1 VKNPNKK
8 GDNMTQF
15 LQRDSPIPRFF
26 AYPKFLLTLD
36 LSETAKMIYM
46 LLLDRAKLSM
56 QTERWQDEQGRVF
69 IHYTIQSLA
78 TAIRKSEMTVKNALK
93 ALEQQGLI
101 YRQRQGAGMPS
112 RIFVKVQT
120 ESCLTREIEN
130 CLTGGTT
137 FDRQTDRKLS
147 TNKNKSKK
155 REKYTMDYDMDY
167 DFEEG
172 ESL

>member
-1 VKNPNKK
+1 
-8 GDNMTQF
+8 MTQF
-15 LQRDSPIPRFF
+15 LQRDSPIPLFF

-46 LLLDRAKLSM
+46 LLLDRARLSM
-56 QTERWQDEQGRVF
+56 QKDDWQDEHGRVF

-78 TAIRKSEMTVKNALK
+78 IAIHKSEMTVKNALK

-112 RIFVKVQT
+112 KIFVKVQT
-120 ESCLTREIEN
+120 ENCPARGKEI
-130 CLTGGTT
+130 CLTGGTA
-137 FDRQTDRKLS
+137 FERQTERKLS
-147 TNKNKSKK
+147 TSKNKSKK
-155 REKYTMDYDMDY
+155 KEKYYEDYDY
-167 DFEEG
+167 EEG

>member
-1 VKNPNKK
+1 
-8 GDNMTQF
+8 MTQF
-15 LQRDSPIPRFF
+15 LQSDSPIPLFF

-46 LLLDRAKLSM
+46 LLLDRARLSM
-56 QTERWQDEQGRVF
+56 QKDDWQDAHGRVF
-69 IHYTIQSLA
+69 HHYTFQSLA
-78 TAIRKSEMTVKNALK
+78 RAIHKSEMTVKNALK

-101 YRQRQGAGMPS
+101 YRQRQGAGMPC

-120 ESCLTREIEN
+120 ENYPTRGVET

-137 FDRQTDRKLS
+137 FDHQIERKLS
-147 TNKNKSKK
+147 TSKNKSKK
-155 REKYTMDYDMDY
+155 KEKYYEDYDY
-167 DFEEG
+167 EEG

>member
-1 VKNPNKK
+1 
-8 GDNMTQF
+8 MTHF

-26 AYPKFLLTLD
+26 TYPKFLLTLD
-36 LSETAKMIYM
+36 LSETAKIVYM
-46 LLLDRAKLSM
+46 LLLDRARLSM
-56 QTERWQDEQGRVF
+56 QKDGWQDEQGRVF
-69 IHYTIQSLA
+69 VRYTIQSLA
-78 TAIRKSEMTVKNALK
+78 KAICKSEMTVKNALK

-120 ESCLTREIEN
+120 ENCPARGIEN
-130 CLTGGTT
+130 CLTGGTV
-137 FDRQTDRKLS
+137 FDRQTERKLS

-155 REKYTMDYDMDY
+155 IEKYYEDYDY
-167 DFEEG
+167 EEG

>member
-1 VKNPNKK
+1 
-8 GDNMTQF
+8 
-15 LQRDSPIPRFF
+15 
-26 AYPKFLLTLD
+26 
-36 LSETAKMIYM
+36 MIYM
-46 LLLDRAKLSM
+46 LLLDRARLSM
-56 QTERWQDEQGRVF
+56 KKDDWQDEHGRVF

-78 TAIRKSEMTVKNALK
+78 ATIGKSEMTVKNALK

-101 YRQRQGAGMPS
+101 HRQRQGAGMPS

-120 ESCLTREIEN
+120 ENCPAGGVEN

-137 FDRQTDRKLS
+137 FDRQTERKLS

-155 REKYTMDYDMDY
+155 KEKYYEDYDY
-167 DFEEG
+167 EEG

>member
-1 VKNPNKK
+1 
-8 GDNMTQF
+8 MTQF
-15 LQRDSPIPRFF
+15 LQRDSPIPHFF

-36 LSETAKMIYM
+36 LSETAKTVYM

-56 QTERWQDEQGRVF
+56 QKDGWCDARGHVY

-78 TAIRKSEMTVKNALK
+78 SAIGKSEMTVKIALK

-101 YRQRQGAGMPS
+101 YRQRQGAGKPN

-120 ESCLTREIEN
+120 ETFPYGR
-130 CLTGGTT
+130 TT
-137 FDRQTDRKLS
+137 FDHQTERKQS
-147 TNKNKSKK
+147 ANKNKSKT
-155 REKYTMDYDMDY
+155 REKYYDDYDY
-167 DFEEG
+167 QEG

>member
-1 VKNPNKK
+1 
-8 GDNMTQF
+8 MTQF
-15 LQRDSPIPRFF
+15 LQRDSPIPLFF

-46 LLLDRAKLSM
+46 LLLDRARLSM
-56 QTERWQDEQGRVF
+56 KKEGWQDEYGRVF
-69 IHYTIQSLA
+69 IHYTIHSLA
-78 TAIRKSEMTVKNALK
+78 KAICKSEMTVKNALK

-120 ESCLTREIEN
+120 ENYPTRGVET

-137 FDRQTDRKLS
+137 FDHQTDRKLS
-147 TNKNKSKK
+147 GNNNKSKY
-155 REKYTMDYDMDY
+155 REQCTRIYDY
-167 DFEEG
+167 EEG
-172 ESL
+172 DSL

>member
-1 VKNPNKK
+1 
-8 GDNMTQF
+8 MTQF

-26 AYPKFLLTLD
+26 VYPKFLLTVD

-56 QTERWQDEQGRVF
+56 QKDGWQDEQGRVF

-93 ALEQQGLI
+93 ALEKQGLI

-120 ESCLTREIEN
+120 EN

-137 FDRQTDRKLS
+137 FDRKTERKLS
-147 TNKNKSKK
+147 ANKNNSKK
-155 REKYTMDYDMDY
+155 MEKYYEDYDY
-167 DFEEG
+167 EEG

>member
-1 VKNPNKK
+1 
-8 GDNMTQF
+8 MTQF

-36 LSETAKMIYM
+36 LSETAKIVYM
-46 LLLDRAKLSM
+46 LLLDRARLSM
-56 QTERWQDEQGRVF
+56 QKDGWQDEHGRVF
-69 IHYTIQSLA
+69 VRYTIQSLA
-78 TAIRKSEMTVKNALK
+78 KAICKSEMTVKNALK

-120 ESCLTREIEN
+120 EN
-130 CLTGGTT
+130 CLTGGTV
-137 FDRQTDRKLS
+137 FDRQTERKLS
-147 TNKNKSKK
+147 ANKNKSKK
-155 REKYTMDYDMDY
+155 IEKYYEDYDY
-167 DFEEG
+167 EEG